1 MTKVAQE
8 KLSAFR
14 TLTAFNSQCVST
26 FWVSFP
32 LSETDCFR
40 LSLRPLEAAAFS
52 TKVDAVFQLAKK
64 EAVASGIF
72 FGGTGLTGN
81 LSMLCLLG
89 YGGHLVSIHEISVG
103 SLTSM
108 LIYAG

>member
-1 MTKVAQE
+1 M
-8 KLSAFR
+8 
-14 TLTAFNSQCVST
+14 
-26 FWVSFP
+26 
-32 LSETDCFR
+32 
-40 LSLRPLEAAAFS
+40 EAAAFS

-89 YGGHLVSIHEISVG
+89 YGEL
-103 SLTSM
+103 
-108 LIYAG
+108 